1 MPTVSYLPSKR
12 TLGEIL
18 GSTSPPI
25 RVPDYQRDYSWQV
38 KHVSDFWKDLSDFD
52 KKYPDNQYKT
62 KEYFLGSSVMV
73 DTSDYHLLLDGQQ
86 RLATATILLSAIRD
100 RLQPINKAAADQIQ
114 SNFIVSED
122 HLNGGAK
129 RYKLELNIFDRD
141 FFRSAVQ
148 DREPNEKTP
157 VKRSHR
163 LILGARKFFDDKIE
177 DLWQQHAK
185 AAESTKRLIRLASI
199 LTEHFGLVVVSS
211 SDPDHAASIFETLND
226 RGIGLSTA
234 DLLRSWLLTEASDQA
249 RGEMIRRWTEIFK
262 SAKQEKPEVVIRA
275 SWVSRHGDV
284 KARSMY
290 KEIKYSLQ
298 ANAVPV
304 LQYTRELNADA
315 NTYRALVRSATGNP
329 VVDEV
334 CRGLAKL
341 KAAGCFATL
350 IAATNKETDTATVA
364 RALASLTIRHNVVC
378 QLDPTKLEAKA
389 FEAAKQISE
398 GKQLSE
404 VLTTLRQ
411 LSPTD
416 AAFRTSFESLK
427 FSRQKH
433 RTVQILLRTIENNRV
448 NTGEKIIADPK
459 SVHIEHIYP
468 ENPQEGQKWKEHDEN
483 LFRLGN
489 LTLLSAKLNVEL
501 KNAPFKEKREI
512 YNRSAFLI
520 TQELAKCGTWSASSI
535 TTRQSQLCDD
545 AINIWPEGL
554 ADDPQSTPPARNKV
568 KSKK

>member
-1 MPTVSYLPSKR
+1 MPTVSYIPSKR
-12 TLGEIL
+12 MLGEIL

-25 RVPDYQRDYSWQV
+25 RVPDYQRDYSWQT
-38 KHVSDFWKDLSDFD
+38 KHVEDFWKDLNNFD
-52 KKYPDNQYKT
+52 KKYPDNEYKA

-73 DTSDYHLLLDGQQ
+73 DTSDFHLLLDGQQ
-86 RLATATILLSAIRD
+86 RLATATILLSSIRD
-100 RLQPINKAAADQIQ
+100 RLQDVNTPAAEQIQ
-114 SNFIVSED
+114 SNYIVTED

-129 RYKLELNIFDRD
+129 RYKLELNVFDRE

-148 DREPNEKTP
+148 DRESKCKPP

-163 LILGARKFFDDKIE
+163 LILGAKKFFDEKIDE
-177 DLWQQHAK
+177 IWNHYAK
-185 AAESTKRLIRLASI
+185 PTDAVKRLVRLANI

-234 DLLRSWLLTEASDQA
+234 DLLRSWLLTEASEKA
-249 RGEMIRRWTEIFK
+249 RDEMIRLWTEIFR

-290 KEIKYSLQ
+290 KEIKDVIQ
-298 ANAVPV
+298 ADATPV
-304 LQYTRELNADA
+304 LQYTRDLHADA
-315 NTYRALVRSATGNP
+315 VTYRSLIKSATGDA

-334 CRGLAKL
+334 CRGLGKL

-350 IAATNKETDTATVA
+350 IAATNKGMDRATIA
-364 RALASLTIRHNVVC
+364 RALASLTVRHNVVC

-398 GKQLSE
+398 GRPLSE
-404 VLTTLRQ
+404 VLETLRQ
-411 LSPTD
+411 LSPSD
-416 AAFRTSFESLK
+416 ATFRSSFESLK

-433 RTVQILLRTIENNRV
+433 KTVQILLRTIENNRK

-468 ENPQEGQKWKEHDEN
+468 ENPRAGKKWKEHEDC

-489 LTLLSAKLNVEL
+489 LTLLASKLNIEL
-501 KNAPFKEKREI
+501 QNAPFEEKKAT
-512 YNRSAFLI
+512 YGASQFSI
-520 TQELAKCGTWSASSI
+520 TEELANSTSWSATAIKS
-535 TTRQSQLCDD
+535 RQSHLCEE
-545 AINIWPEGL
+545 AISIWPEKL
-554 ADDPQSTPPARNKV
+554 ADEPSITR
-568 KSKK
+568 SKPKAKR